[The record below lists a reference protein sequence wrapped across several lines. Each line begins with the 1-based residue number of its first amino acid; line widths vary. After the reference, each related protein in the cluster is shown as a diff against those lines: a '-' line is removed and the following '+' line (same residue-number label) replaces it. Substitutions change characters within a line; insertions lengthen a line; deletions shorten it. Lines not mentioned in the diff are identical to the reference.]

1 MVQHIIYTITSLFI
15 YCTIYLYFNSE
26 QVKSNVKHEK
36 RIESFDPIL
45 NHHSTLHI
53 SYMVEYKLYYLS
65 LQNFLDEQYM
75 VLRFSYQIIL

>member
-1 MVQHIIYTITSLFI
+1 MVQHILIHHHLAFI

-53 SYMVEYKLYYLS
+53 PYMAEYKLYYLS
-65 LQNFLDEQYM
+65 LQNFLGEQYM